1 MSDFE
6 HLETES
12 PILAK
17 RFSGM
22 IQVRNTSGRTIIAD
36 SKGNYLTPD
45 SYAAVNPFDLIVIK
59 QLNKSILTNIEFS
72 IDENDLTEKPIV
84 NKITKVAKNKSQ
96 MITSGGAIPPGKC
109 CPTR

>member
-6 HLETES
+6 HLEAES
-12 PILAK
+12 PVLAK

-36 SKGNYLTPD
+36 SKGNYMTPD
-45 SYAAVNPFDLIVIK
+45 SHAAVNPFDLTVIK

-72 IDENDLTEKPIV
+72 IDENDLTHCQQ
-84 NKITKVAKNKSQ
+84 NNKSCKKQ
-96 MITSGGAIPPGKC
+96 ITDDSFRWGYSAREVLSDTLI
-109 CPTR
+109 